1 MKMEELIVR
10 HGLKNVGYSPTE
22 LCRLDEENRKIFYRG
37 YDLAELAEHSTFEEC
52 AYLLLY
58 GELPT
63 EQQFQKFC
71 NEIVDFR
78 SAIIREFAPWGK
90 GDARKLLAL
99 MNPKAHPMDM
109 LRALISV
116 FGCNALTDKAKESK
130 LLHAI
135 ALMSAMPV
143 FVAAIGHYQK
153 NGKFMKISHFDTMAE
168 REVAENQSASA
179 AKTFLRLLRNREPKE
194 EEWRALDVSLML
206 YLEHEFNVGTHVVHA
221 ITSAN
226 ADIYSAN
233 IGGACALKGDAHG
246 GANEAALAMLEEI
259 GAKEQAEE
267 FIKNIFG
274 KSGETVKGFGH
285 AIYKHGDPRCV
296 VMKPIVKKLAR
307 GKKEKELYDL
317 AEHVEELMLK
327 IKGLHPNIDYW
338 TAPLYSFLKIPK
350 SLATPIFEMSR
361 TVGWSAHHLEYL
373 KLNRTE
379 KGRLILIRPRSSKY
393 IGPAPRLYVPV
404 NK

>member
-1 MKMEELIVR
+1 MEKLIVR
-10 HGLKNVGYSPTE
+10 QGLKNVGYSPTE
-22 LCRLDEENRKIFYRG
+22 LCRLDEENRKILYRG

-52 AYLLLY
+52 AYLLFY

-63 EQQFQKFC
+63 EHQFQEFC
-71 NEIVDFR
+71 NEIVDLR
-78 SAIIREFAPWGK
+78 SYIIRDFAPLEKSG
-90 GDARKLLAL
+90 ARKLLTL
-99 MNPKAHPMDM
+99 INPQAHPMDM
-109 LRALISV
+109 LRTLVSV
-116 FGCNALTDKAKESK
+116 FGCNVLADKVEELS
-130 LLHAI
+130 LRNAI
-135 ALMSAMPV
+135 ALMTVIPV

-153 NGKFMKISHFDTMAE
+153 NGKFMRISHWDAVAE
-168 REVAENQSASA
+168 REVAENQGAST

-246 GANEAALAMLEEI
+246 GANEAALTLLEEI
-259 GAKEQAEE
+259 GKKENAEE
-267 FIKNIFG
+267 FIKNVLG

-285 AIYKHGDPRCV
+285 AIYKHGDPRCA
-296 VMKPIVKKLAR
+296 VMKPIVEKLAR
-307 GKKEKELYDL
+307 TKKEKALYDL
-317 AEHVEELMLK
+317 AEYVEELMFK
-327 IKGLHPNIDYW
+327 SKVLHPNIDYW
-338 TAPLYSFLKIPK
+338 TAPLYSFLKISK
-350 SLATPIFEMSR
+350 ALATPIFEMSR
-361 TVGWSAHHLEYL
+361 VVGWSAHHLEYL

-393 IGPAPRLYVPV
+393 IGPAPRPYVTI
-404 NK
+404 NKRD